1 MKHQVQVDEEYDKLI
16 RPILVISKLIAVW
29 PLKEDRPFSATVFR
43 ICHVVFLLFMLLSLS
58 IALTID
64 IFYNTNDV
72 DEVNER
78 ILFGCVC
85 YLSVIRVIVFSFHQK
100 DILYVIE
107 AMRNDWIGSSYE
119 ERAILRNK
127 CLLAY
132 RLAKYFITVI
142 VGNGFVYVL
151 VPIFEM
157 NFLSDV
163 ERTLPFHGYFFANQ
177 TVSPIY
183 EYLYV
188 VDAIGGLSAGWTVAS
203 ATSFTLIVAIHGS
216 VKFMMLQRRLETIK
230 RDDPDVDRV
239 IANCIRRHQDAIT
252 FADAFERISNLLV
265 LGQFVTSIGLVCF
278 AGFQLAIMLHD
289 NIQLYQTLIFLI
301 LTILELY
308 MFSLSG
314 NKLIIE
320 SDAVGESAYR
330 SDWIG
335 GTFGRSLQIVMI
347 RSRIPSRITVGKFCD
362 VSLRSF
368 TQVLST
374 SFSYMMVLFTIM
386 TEE

>member
-85 YLSVIRVIVFSFHQK
+85 YLSVIRVIIFSFHQK

-151 VPIFEM
+151 VPIFE
-157 NFLSDV
+157 
-163 ERTLPFHGYFFANQ
+163 